1 MEFAKMKPTVFFDLG
16 NVLLFFDTLR
26 MYHQIADLCSLE
38 LQEVTAM
45 IQHQID
51 PYQKGLIDTKKV
63 HADFSRQANKKIDY
77 HELCHAICD
86 IFKPNDAVI
95 SIVKELKLKQVPLF
109 ILSNTCEAHFDFAS
123 ERFDFLKLFDGY
135 ILSYK
140 VGARKPE
147 KKIFE
152 EALQMANCPKESC
165 FYVDDI
171 PEFVQA
177 AKALHIDA
185 ENYTTPERLTA
196 HLYQRNIL

>member
-1 MEFAKMKPTVFFDLG
+1 MKNTVFFDLG
-16 NVLLFFDTLR
+16 NVLLFFDTLK
-26 MYHQIADLCSLE
+26 MYRQIADVCSLE

-51 PYQKGLIDTKKV
+51 PYEKGLIDTKKV
-63 HADFSRQANKKIDY
+63 HQDFNRLTNKEIDY
-77 HELCHAICD
+77 HQLRHAICD
-86 IFKPNDAVI
+86 IFKPNDAVVGI
-95 SIVKELKLKQVPLF
+95 AQALKAKDVRLF
-109 ILSNTCEAHFDFAS
+109 ILSNTCEAHFEFAS

-135 ILSYK
+135 VLSYQ

-152 EALQMANCPKESC
+152 EALKLANCDKQNC

-171 PEFVQA
+171 PEFVLA
-177 AKALHIDA
+177 AKTLDIDA
-185 ENYTTPERLTA
+185 ESYTTPERLMA